1 MVSAGLKTEEECM
14 TLFNELKL
22 RKKYKYIVYA
32 ILDNA
37 IIVESKLDG
46 EAPFKYADFVALL
59 SHANSPRFAV
69 LDYCFEEE
77 GVQRSK
83 IVFIFWCPDS
93 TKTRDKMMY
102 ASAKEDFQKKLTGL
116 HKIKQVNDE
125 SDLEESEL
133 LQLCKQ

>member
-1 MVSAGLKTEEECM
+1 MVSAGLKTDEECM

-32 ILDNA
+32 ILDNT
-37 IIVESKLDG
+37 ITIESKLPG
-46 EAPFKYADFVALL
+46 EAPFQYANFVKLL
-59 SHANSPRFAV
+59 SAANEPRFAV
-69 LDYCFEEE
+69 LDYNYEEE

-83 IVFIFWCPDS
+83 IVFVFWCPDS

-125 SDLEESEL
+125 SDLDEAEML
-133 LQLCKQ
+133 ALCKQ